1 MLWLLGKLA
10 GPVGSDSRRKLVL
23 VATECARLA
32 WPHVRERDRK
42 VVLKCYETCEA
53 YGRGD
58 SAVTLEMVRDAS
70 YAANA
75 NASYAANA
83 ANAAAYAANAVD
95 AAYAANAANAANAAA
110 YAAYAANAAAY
121 AAYAANAVDA
131 AYAANAVDA
140 ARSKTLRDCADIVR
154 KHYPVVPTVKEA
166 VK

>member
-83 ANAAAYAANAVD
+83 A
-95 AAYAANAANAANAAA
+95 
-110 YAAYAANAAAY
+110 AY